1 VDDLKRFSIKVLLI
15 DEFDEVTDI
24 LAELVRLYELGRE
37 LIARG
42 SRVATGLGVGIGDAI
57 FTGALREAME

>member
-1 VDDLKRFSIKVLLI
+1 MPLGGEEAVVDFGQ
-15 DEFDEVTDI
+15 
-24 LAELVRLYELGRE
+24 ELGRE